1 MYIRAQKN
9 CSEEAG
15 NYRNIHH
22 AVLGVIFCLTGLLAG
37 CATTSTG
44 LPPEEPPMHT
54 INEFRDQR
62 FADVHDPWEGFNRSM
77 YKFNYYFDTYLLL
90 PVVNSYEFVTPT
102 MVQKGVSNLFNNLGE
117 IRNLT
122 NNVLQLKSE
131 ESLITLGRFVTNSTI
146 GIGGLFDPATSLG
159 LKRRHN
165 DFGLT
170 LGFYGATSGPYLVL
184 PLFGPSNVRDT
195 SGYAVD
201 SGLRYG
207 LYSLIDPFGAID
219 EESEVSAGIT
229 GLEVVDRRHQES
241 FRYFQSDYPFEYYM
255 VRFFSHEKREIEIR
269 KGRIHAGK
277 E

>member
-1 MYIRAQKN
+1 MFIRVRRE
-9 CSEEAG
+9 CSGDAG
-15 NYRNIHH
+15 NRRYVRHT
-22 AVLGVIFCLTGLLAG
+22 VLGVMLCLTFILAG
-37 CATTSTG
+37 CATTNTG
-44 LPPEEPPMHT
+44 LPAEEPAMHT
-54 INEFRDQR
+54 IDEFRDQR

-77 YKFNYYFDTYLLL
+77 YKFNYYFDTYLFL

-102 MVQKGVSNLFNNLGE
+102 VVQKGVSNLFNNLGE

-122 NNVLQLKSE
+122 NNIFQMKGE

-184 PLFGPSNVRDT
+184 PVFGPSNVRDT
-195 SGYAVD
+195 TGYAVD

-207 LYSLIDPFGAID
+207 LYTLIDPFGGMN
-219 EESEVSAGIT
+219 EEFEISAGIT
-229 GLEVVDRRHQES
+229 SLEAIDKRHQES
-241 FRYFQSDYPFEYYM
+241 FRYYQSDYPFEYYM
-255 VRFFSHEKREIEIR
+255 VRFFSHENREIEIK
-269 KGRIHAGK
+269 KGRTHAGK